1 MKFHLVYPP
10 PSGNGQSPVR
20 VVEQTTGREVGWINR
35 FLDREYVRRL
45 GDKTL
50 RTYAHHL
57 LHFVR
62 WWDSIHHTS
71 DVVESNLAE
80 STLLDLRR
88 SREVTHFCSD
98 RVAHAENRPATWHE
112 MERTDIIP
120 PQAAKSRVCR
130 GQLGLMA

>member
-62 WWDSIHHTS
+62 WWDSIHTPAMS
-71 DVVESNLAE
+71 SKA
-80 STLLDLRR
+80 TLPNRR
-88 SREVTHFCSD
+88 SWIFG
-98 RVAHAENRPATWHE
+98 AHEKLPTSAQIELPTLKTGLPRGTKWSAPTSSRRRRPSLVF
-112 MERTDIIP
+112 
-120 PQAAKSRVCR
+120 AAVS
-130 GQLGLMA
+130 LG